1 MADESHG
8 FAIVGCGVIA
18 PTHARAIRALPG
30 ARLVAAV
37 DVDEDRARRLTDDFG
52 GDPETDLDRV
62 LARPDIDVVSVCV
75 PSGLHAEIGC
85 RAAAAGK
92 HVLVEKPIDIT
103 LEAADRLIATA
114 KRSGVKLSVVSQY
127 RYSPGVQQVRS
138 LIDDGRLGR
147 LILGDAIV
155 KWYRSQAYYD
165 SGDWRGTWA
174 LDGGG
179 CLMNQGIH
187 YVDLLQWLMG
197 PVESVVAHCATSAH
211 RIEVEDV
218 ALAILT
224 FRNGAIGTLQG
235 STAVYPGLPERLEIS
250 GDGGT
255 VIVEVAQLV
264 LCELKDEKGE
274 VGAYGA
280 KGKTA
285 RERVSTSAA
294 ADPAALAQSS
304 HLPQMTDLLRAI
316 DTGGEPLITGEA
328 GRKPLEVILAV
339 YESAKQG
346 RPVHLPLG

>member
-1 MADESHG
+1 MADEGHG

-18 PTHARAIRALPG
+18 PTHARAIQALPN
-30 ARLVAAV
+30 AHLVAAV
-37 DVDEDRARRLTDDFG
+37 DVVADKARRLTDDFG

-62 LARPDIDVVSVCV
+62 LARPDVDVVSVCV

-103 LEAADRLIATA
+103 LEAADRLIAAA

-127 RYSPGVQQVRS
+127 RFSPGVQQVRS
-138 LIDDGRLGR
+138 LIDEGRLGR

-197 PVESVVAHCATSAH
+197 PVESVVAHCATAAH

-224 FRNGAIGTLQG
+224 FSNGAMGTLQG

-264 LCELKDEKGE
+264 LCELQDEQGE

-280 KGKTA
+280 KGKA
-285 RERVSTSAA
+285 MRERVSTSAA

-316 DTGGEPLITGEA
+316 DTGGEPFITGEA